1 MGLIYGSILPFVDLQ
16 FVGRNETATRSWN
29 NVDLAQV
36 HSDVTNFGRVAN
48 PCSLATVVSRHAI
61 LPYKFT
67 VKIDRTIDYTS
78 YGRSADNVG
87 CEIHSGSGKPPCL
100 PRVTTRGDPY
110 LEKVDL

>member
-48 PCSLATVVSRHAI
+48 PCSLATVASRHAI

-78 YGRSADNVG
+78 YGDQLIMYVVRSIAVAASPRA
-87 CEIHSGSGKPPCL
+87 CPGSPHG
-100 PRVTTRGDPY
+100 VTPTWR
-110 LEKVDL
+110 K